1 MKKCL
6 LSLLFLCAIIVY
18 GHAQTKTVSGIVKDD
33 QKMPLP
39 GVNVVLKSNPSQG
52 TITDIDGK
60 YALEV
65 TDGEVLVFRFIG
77 MKSQEVPVGS
87 QTTID
92 VVMESEFIGLDE
104 VVAVGYGV
112 QKKSD
117 ITGAVASVKFD
128 ELPIEGIS
136 NVDQAL
142 QGRMAGV
149 QVTANTGSPGG
160 SISVRVRGIATV
172 NNSDPLYVVDGLP
185 VDNID
190 FLNPNDINSIEVLK
204 DASASA
210 IYGSRG
216 ANGVVL
222 VTTKKGSYGDKA
234 NITLTAYYGS
244 QQVINNWETTSGSE
258 WYAIQEEMNKT
269 RTEPIDLTQVDKNV
283 NTDWF
288 KEITRVAPMK
298 DVNLNING
306 GTEKMTYSLSIGHFD
321 QDGTIE
327 KTSFERNNI
336 KLNSEFKATKRFT
349 VGTNLNIQKNERN
362 SLTFDSYHTGVI
374 NTALKLEPVIP
385 VFQEDGAYDYSKF
398 TDYPNPVAQIEYEN
412 SSSELLTVNG
422 NIYGQLELMD
432 GLSFKTSLGMS
443 TARSDSY
450 GFVPVYFVNTNQQ
463 NLINKVTR
471 GYSRSEYY
479 NWENTLNYNKTFGKH
494 TVGGLVGYTIEETD
508 RQGVSASKQN
518 IPNEEPFM
526 WYLDAAAE
534 GDLASGWGSEF
545 SYMSYLG
552 RTNYSFDNKYLVTIN
567 FRADASSRFPESNKW
582 GYFPSFALG
591 WKVTEESFMPETDW
605 LSSLK
610 LRTGWGQ
617 VGNDKIGNYPYQ
629 STMNG
634 NNQYRYLFGDEVVNQ
649 GYVVTG
655 MVDPEIKWETVE
667 SLNIGFDALLFGG
680 MIETSFDWYKKTTKD
695 MLLRVP
701 IPYYFG
707 YESGPTSNVGDVEN
721 KGIEFAINHQ
731 NQLTNGF
738 KYNVGF
744 NISTVKNKV
753 TSIGNSNPFSAGAY
767 YGGNATRF
775 DVDESIGY
783 FYGYVTDG
791 LFQSQAEIDKHAV
804 QQGTANEK
812 LMPGDLRFK
821 DINGRDENGELT
833 GLPDGKIDGDDRTNI
848 GSPIPD
854 FIYGINL
861 GCSYKGFDV
870 SMFFQ
875 GSEGN
880 EIFNAMKT
888 HLYKFD
894 ETNKHKDMLNSW
906 TPGNTNTDMPRLSG
920 SDQNNTN
927 RTSDRFVE
935 DGSYIRLK
943 NLTVGY
949 NLPKSLTNRVGL
961 SSFRVYFSGQNLW
974 TKTKYSGADPE
985 VGQRSSTNYLSNG
998 VDIGNYPLAKVYS
1011 VGVKVGF

>member
-1 MKKCL
+1 MKKIL
-6 LSLLFLCAIIVY
+6 LLAGLVLAVVQLSF
-18 GHAQTKTVSGIVKDD
+18 AQTVVSGRVVDSAGDAI
-33 QKMPLP
+33 P
-39 GVNVVLKSNPSQG
+39 GVNVFWKTDPTQG

-60 YALEV
+60 YSLSSK
-65 TDGEVLVFRFIG
+65 DGVVLVFQFVG
-77 MKSQEVPVGS
+77 MKTQEVTMSG
-87 QTTID
+87 QTVID
-92 VVMESEFIGLDE
+92 VTLENEFIGLDE

-117 ITGAVASVKFD
+117 ITGAVGSVKFD
-128 ELPIEGIS
+128 ELPTEGIS
-136 NVDQAL
+136 SVDQAL

-149 QVTANTGSPGG
+149 QVIANSGAPGG
-160 SISVRVRGIATV
+160 SINVRVRGIATV

-185 VDNID
+185 VSDID
-190 FLNPNDINSIEVLK
+190 FLNPNDIEAIEVLK

-222 VTTKKGSYGDKA
+222 VTTKKGTYDSKTQ
-234 NITLTAYYGS
+234 ITLNAYYGS

-258 WYAIQEEMNKT
+258 WYDIQEEMNKT
-269 RTEPIDLTQVDKNV
+269 RTAPIDLSQVDKNV

-288 KEITRVAPMK
+288 DEITRVAPMK
-298 DVNLNING
+298 DINLNING
-306 GTEKMTYSLSIGHFD
+306 GTSKMTYALSLGHFD
-321 QDGTIE
+321 QDGTVE
-327 KTSFERNNI
+327 KTAFERNSI
-336 KLNSEFKATKRFT
+336 KLNSEFKATDNFK
-349 VGTNLNIQKNERN
+349 VGTNVNVQKNERN

-385 VFQEDGAYDYSKF
+385 VYQKDGSYDYSKF

-412 SSSELLTVNG
+412 SRSELLTING

-432 GLSFKTSLGMS
+432 GLSFKTSLGLS
-443 TARSDSY
+443 TSRSDSY
-450 GFVPVYFVNTNQQ
+450 GFTPVYFVNSNQR
-463 NLINKVTR
+463 NDINKVSR

-479 NWENTLNYNKTFGKH
+479 NWENTLNYDKTFGKH
-494 TVGGLVGYTIEETD
+494 SIGGLIGYTVEETTSEW
-508 RQGVSASKQN
+508 VNASKQN
-518 IPNEEPFM
+518 VPNEEPFM
-526 WYLDAAAE
+526 WYLDAATE
-534 GDLASGWGSEF
+534 GDLNSGSASEF
-545 SYMSYLG
+545 SYQSYLG
-552 RTNYSFDNKYLVTIN
+552 RANYSFDNKYLVTVN
-567 FRADASSRFPESNKW
+567 FRADASSRFPEANKW

-591 WKVTEESFMPETDW
+591 WKVTEENFMPQTDW

-610 LRTGWGQ
+610 VRAGWGQ

-629 STMNG
+629 STMDG
-634 NNQYRYLFGDEVVNQ
+634 NSQYRYLFGANEDVYQ

-655 MVDPEIKWETVE
+655 MVDSEIKWETVE
-667 SLNIGFDALLFGG
+667 SLNIGFDALMFDGK
-680 MIETSFDWYKKTTKD
+680 IEANFDWYQKTTKD
-695 MLLRVP
+695 MLLGVP

-721 KGIEFAINHQ
+721 KGIEIAINHQ
-731 NQLTNGF
+731 NHLSNGF
-738 KYNVGF
+738 KYDVGF
-744 NISTVKNKV
+744 NISTVRNKV
-753 TSIGNSNPFSAGAY
+753 TSIGNANPFSGGSY
-767 YGGNATRF
+767 YGGSATRF
-775 DVDESIGY
+775 DIDEPIGY

-791 LFQSQAEIDKHAV
+791 LFQNQGEIDDHAV
-804 QQGTANEK
+804 QQGSANEG
-812 LMPGDLRFK
+812 LQPGDLRFK
-821 DINGRDENGELT
+821 DINGRDEEGNLT
-833 GLPDGKIDGDDRTNI
+833 GKPDGKIDGDDRTKI

-861 GCSYKGFDV
+861 GCSFKGFDL
-870 SMFFQ
+870 SLFFQ

-894 ETNKHKDMLNSW
+894 ETNKHKDMLDSW
-906 TPGNTNTDMPRLSG
+906 TTSNTNTNMPRLSG
-920 SDQNNTN
+920 NDQNNTN

-943 NLTVGY
+943 NLTLGY
-949 NLPKSLTNRVGL
+949 NIPKSIVKKAGL

-974 TKTKYSGADPE
+974 TKTSYSGADPE

-1011 VGVKVGF
+1011 FGVKVGF

>member
-336 KLNSEFKATKRFT
+336 KLNSEFKATKRFI

-552 RTNYSFDNKYLVTIN
+552 RANYSFDNKYLVTIN

>member
-1 MKKCL
+1 MKKSL
-6 LSLLFLCAIIVY
+6 LSLLFLFSIVFY
-18 GHAQTKTVSGIVKDD
+18 GVAQTKSVSGVVKDD

-60 YALEV
+60 YVLEV
-65 TDGEVLVFRFIG
+65 SEGETLVFRFIG
-77 MKSQEVPVGS
+77 MKTQEVLVGAGA
-87 QTTID
+87 TID
-92 VVMESEFIGLDE
+92 VVMESEYIGLDE

-258 WYAIQEEMNKT
+258 WYGIQEEMNKT
-269 RTEPIDLTQVDKNV
+269 RTQPIDLTQVDKNV

-288 KEITRVAPMK
+288 KEITRVAPMM
-298 DVNLNING
+298 DVNFNING
-306 GTEKMTYSLSIGHFD
+306 GTEKMTYSLSVGHFD

-385 VFQEDGAYDYSKF
+385 VYQEDGSYDYSKF

-412 SSSELLTVNG
+412 SSSELLTLNG
-422 NIYGQLELMD
+422 NIYGQFELMD

-450 GFVPVYFVNTNQQ
+450 RFDPVYFVNTNQQ
-463 NLINKVTR
+463 NLINKVSR
-471 GYSRSEYY
+471 GYSRNEYY

-494 TVGGLVGYTIEETD
+494 TVGGLVGYTIEETEG
-508 RQGVSASKQN
+508 QWVSASKQN
-518 IPNEEPFM
+518 VPNEEPFM
-526 WYLDAAAE
+526 WYLDAASE
-534 GDLASGWGSEF
+534 GDLASGSASEF

-552 RTNYSFDNKYLVTIN
+552 RANYSFDNRYLVTIN
-567 FRADASSRFPESNKW
+567 FRADASSRFPEANKW

-610 LRTGWGQ
+610 VRTGWGQ

-634 NNQYRYLFGDEVVNQ
+634 NSQYRYLFGDEVVNQ

-655 MVDPEIKWETVE
+655 MVDSEIKWETVE
-667 SLNIGFDALLFGG
+667 SLNIGFDALLFDGK
-680 MIETSFDWYKKTTKD
+680 IETTFDWYKKTTKD
-695 MLLRVP
+695 MLLDVP

-721 KGIEFAINHQ
+721 KGIEFSINHQ
-731 NQLTNGF
+731 NQLSNGF

-775 DVDESIGY
+775 DVNEPIGY

-791 LFQSQAEIDKHAV
+791 LFQNQEEIDNHAV
-804 QQGTANEK
+804 QQGAANER

-833 GLPDGKIDGDDRTNI
+833 GMPDGKIDGDDRTNI

-861 GCSYKGFDV
+861 GCSFKGFDV

-894 ETNKHKDMLNSW
+894 ETNKHRDMLNSW
-906 TPGNTNTDMPRLSG
+906 TPSNTNTDMPRLSG
-920 SDQNNTN
+920 NDQNNTN

-935 DGSYIRLK
+935 DGSYLRLK

-949 NLPKSLTNRVGL
+949 NLPKTLTEKVGL

-998 VDIGNYPLAKVYS
+998 VDIGNYPLARVYS